1 MCYDAVVVSLCQDS
15 HDLSSLLP
23 LPMVL
28 YVSVGPHLSGDQ
40 QHAELQA
47 AIQDSADQLGRV

>member
-1 MCYDAVVVSLCQDS
+1 
-15 HDLSSLLP
+15 
-23 LPMVL
+23 MVL